1 MFFSDGVFGGIGCLR
16 SFKNTSCCGGNTN
29 NCRSLNPSASS
40 ESIILSTKDGCM
52 KPDILNAVC
61 FMDAV

>member
-1 MFFSDGVFGGIGCLR
+1 MFFSDGIFGGIGCLR
-16 SFKNTSCCGGNTN
+16 SFGGNTK